1 MVPVELTQGYQRKGF
16 FLPHMQSS
24 HSVLGEA
31 RASLILALPLMI
43 GQVCQMLISV
53 SDTLMIGQLG
63 VVPLAASTFANTMIY
78 LPFMFGIGM
87 AIAVSVHVSQARG
100 ANDPDAARTALRHG
114 LFVTLGLGVL
124 TVVFVVALLPFLPY
138 FGQKPEVIESVPTYF
153 VILAVSMIPAMGSMA
168 VKNHSDALNRPWPAF
183 GIMFGGVVLNV
194 VLNWVFIYGNLGAPR
209 LELEGAG
216 IATLIARSATLLG
229 LLVLCT
235 KRPGLREWVPYHWF
249 RKPEWPV
256 LRSLVKIGLPASL
269 QILAEVS
276 AFVAATL
283 IIGSMSVD
291 ALAAHQVA
299 ITCAATIFMVPL
311 GLSQALTVR
320 MGEALGAKEYA
331 RWRPIVISGWVLGTC
346 FTLLSATAFVL
357 GRETI
362 AAWFLPSEPETA
374 AVVVSLLLI
383 AAFFQIGDALQI
395 VSAGALRGISDVK
408 GPAWISFLIYWG
420 MAIPLGWYFS
430 FSMGMGVKG
439 MWWSITIGLGLAA
452 FVLGIRLWRK
462 TGEDRFVDYQVMATV
477 PTGES

>member
-1 MVPVELTQGYQRKGF
+1 
-16 FLPHMQSS
+16 MQSFQS
-24 HSVLGEA
+24 ILREA
-31 RASLILALPLMI
+31 RASVILALPLMI
-43 GQVCQMLISV
+43 GQVSQMLIGV
-53 SDTLMIGQLG
+53 ADTLMIGQIG
-63 VVPLAASTFANTMIY
+63 VVPLAASTFANTVIH

-87 AIAVSVHVSQARG
+87 AIAVSVRVSQARG
-100 ANDPDAARTALRHG
+100 ANDPEAARTALRHG
-114 LFVTLGLGVL
+114 LFVTLVLGVFTIL
-124 TVVFVVALLPFLPY
+124 FALALLPFLPY
-138 FGQKPEVIESVPTYF
+138 FGQKPEVVESVPAYF
-153 VILAVSMIPAMGSMA
+153 VILAVSMVPAMASMA

-194 VLNWVFIYGNLGAPR
+194 VFNWVFIYGNLGAPR

-216 IATLIARSATLLG
+216 IATLIARSATLVG
-229 LLVLCT
+229 LLVLCV
-235 KRPGLREWVPYHWF
+235 KRPGLRDWVPYHWF
-249 RKPEWPV
+249 RKPEWPAV
-256 LRSLVKIGLPASL
+256 RSLVKIGLPASL

-283 IIGSMSVD
+283 IIGSMGVD

-320 MGEALGAKEYA
+320 MGEAMGAKDYG
-331 RWRPIVISGWVLGTC
+331 RWRPIVISGWLLGIG

-362 AAWFLPSEPETA
+362 AAWFLPSEPGTA
-374 AVVVSLLLI
+374 AVVVGLLLI
-383 AAFFQIGDALQI
+383 AAFFQMGDALQI

-430 FSMGMGVKG
+430 FAMQMGVNG
-439 MWWSITIGLGLAA
+439 MWWSITIGLCLAA
-452 FVLGIRLWRK
+452 LILGIRLWRK
-462 TGEDRFVDYQVMATV
+462 TGAERFAEYDAMAEASTR
-477 PTGES
+477 ES